1 MSFMAIVK
9 YGFENINQIKFYKSI
24 DAIKNVLGLVNLEL
38 GGMGYADPAYARYL
52 EAFDYAV
59 VLLMTGKWYARQAIV
74 SDEKADVTKA
84 TQALTEAMTFSKT
97 LLEGV
102 KAGDVALL
110 DVPPYETSKN
120 GTEIQFVGEVPLL
133 PEINPVVILR
143 GSDEEMGAQ
152 YARQVIEIFGPW
164 IMEVE
169 ASRTFTKDESAEL
182 RRWEAQLA
190 EHAPEIIDFCRGWAR
205 GATEAGVPMS
215 YDQVL
220 DLWTGHNPPQQGY
233 MGEDGLPALG
243 MPLCSGA
250 AAWGRATKDGKLVTA
265 STGDHDPAFTVTIVA
280 YPETGNNF
288 MYTPFGATGAI
299 PKGGSVLM
307 FGHPAMNSAGVAY
320 VHHGGG
326 PKFVEPKDT
335 WGYGIRRAASVFHIM
350 RFANSARE
358 AREMEAA
365 FPIGD
370 IGLGDPGT
378 AGGFYADDD
387 YGYVSESRAEPVLL
401 REAGLMGETDF
412 LYATNAPIHPD
423 IAKAPWRADS
433 SGAWTFDEH
442 AGWFPPSAPGKINFK
457 TFLMS
462 FKQPHM
468 IGIEWSAYNSFYRN
482 RSMYDILNRGVGD
495 IDMAY
500 MKMMYRRSGTLP
512 EGGQKEIV
520 AAYSKGEWG
529 EIPAS
534 NSANATVTIMKP
546 SDGIF
551 AHCVGPA
558 RRGLTPLSAKLF
570 AHPMYHETNAFWEL
584 ELEDNPDAMVAYA
597 RDRAAD
603 YIDEAAT
610 LFAELDRQDP
620 AYGPVEAFLAAA
632 RSELEA
638 GDAARAEAAND
649 AAGLARL
656 VRAYTRSQVRARQVI
671 NALVPPAT
679 SPEELAET

>member
-1 MSFMAIVK
+1 
-9 YGFENINQIKFYKSI
+9 
-24 DAIKNVLGLVNLEL
+24 
-38 GGMGYADPAYARYL
+38 
-52 EAFDYAV
+52 
-59 VLLMTGKWYARQAIV
+59 
-74 SDEKADVTKA
+74 
-84 TQALTEAMTFSKT
+84 
-97 LLEGV
+97 
-102 KAGDVALL
+102 
-110 DVPPYETSKN
+110 
-120 GTEIQFVGEVPLL
+120 VPLL
-133 PEINPVVILR
+133 PEINPVVVLQ
-143 GSDEEMGAQ
+143 GSDEAMGYQ
-152 YARQVIEIFGPW
+152 YAQQVIEIFGPW
-164 IMEVE
+164 IMQVE
-169 ASRTFTKDESAEL
+169 ASRTFTTDEIAEL
-182 RRWEAQLA
+182 RRWEAELEQ
-190 EHAPEIIDFCRGWAR
+190 HAPEIIGFCQGWAR
-205 GATEAGVPMS
+205 GATESGVPMS

-220 DLWTGHNPPQQGY
+220 DLWTGHKPPLQGY
-233 MGEDGLPALG
+233 LGQDGLPELG

-299 PKGGSVLM
+299 PKGGSILM

-326 PKFVEPKDT
+326 PKWVEPKES

-358 AREMEAA
+358 AREMDAA

-370 IGLGDPGT
+370 TGAGDPGT
-378 AGGFYADDD
+378 AGGFYADDE
-387 YGYVSESRAEPVLL
+387 YGYVYESRTAPELL

-412 LYATNAPIHPD
+412 LYATNAPMHPR
-423 IAKAPWRADS
+423 IAEAPWRADS
-433 SGAWTFDEH
+433 SGEWTFDKN

-468 IGIEWSAYNSFYRN
+468 IGIEWSSYNSFYRN
-482 RSMYDILNRGVGD
+482 RSMYNILNRGVGH
-495 IDMAY
+495 IDTAY

-512 EGGQKEIV
+512 SSNAKEIV
-520 AAYSKGEWG
+520 AGYSKGEWG

-546 SDGIF
+546 SDGVF

-584 ELEDNPDAMVAYA
+584 KLEDSPGGMVTYA
-597 RDRAAD
+597 RERARA
-603 YIDEAAT
+603 YIDEAAA
-610 LFAELDRQDP
+610 LFAKLDQSNP
-620 AYGPVEAFLAAA
+620 AYDALDTFLTTA
-632 RSELEA
+632 RAELKT
-638 GDAARAEAAND
+638 GDVARAEAQD
-649 AAGLARL
+649 TIVGLARL
-656 VRAYTRSQVRARQVI
+656 VRTYTRAQVRARQVI

-679 SPEELAET
+679 SPEDLAM